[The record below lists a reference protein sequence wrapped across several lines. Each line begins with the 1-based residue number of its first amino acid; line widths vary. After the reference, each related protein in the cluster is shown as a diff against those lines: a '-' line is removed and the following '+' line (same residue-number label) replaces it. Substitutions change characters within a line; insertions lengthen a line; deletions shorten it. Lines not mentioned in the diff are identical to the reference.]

1 MDRAIILGEEMK
13 PFPFLAIP
21 TIIALTLVAVPA
33 NSRDTSRVPVIS
45 ADHVAAEETLLA
57 GPGLRGRGSAT
68 PDEAI
73 AAGYVAS
80 LFRDF
85 GLKTAPGMEGY
96 LQTAPL
102 IRRSVA
108 GPPAVTIDG
117 KAISGASLLMTGGG
131 TVGGKATIVTEAKGD
146 LPKAEVIVY
155 TGPDDNLMSLPRRLR
170 GSGASLILLP
180 QSEGTRKVLGM
191 IGGKPSLPTT
201 FADASVKSAMQGG
214 RLTVAVLPPEAIAAI
229 KPGSEVTIDIPVATT
244 PATTTNAIGY
254 LPGTD
259 PEAGVILLSAHLDH
273 LGVRPDGTVMPG
285 ANDDASGTVAVI
297 ELARAFAKMKPMKR
311 GILFVAYGS
320 EEIGGLGS
328 TWFGEHPPV
337 PLSDIVANIEFE
349 MIGSQDPKLPK
360 GALMMT
366 GSERSNLFEMMKA
379 QGAQVAADPY
389 PDQHFFER
397 SDNYS
402 LATKGIVAHTFSG
415 WAVVPTYHQPT
426 DTVENIDIAFMTA
439 AIRSL
444 VAPVRLL
451 AAGGFRPEW
460 KAGGRPGER

>member
-1 MDRAIILGEEMK
+1 MKSVITATALAALLLAPVSAISREK
-13 PFPFLAIP
+13 APAP
-21 TIIALTLVAVPA
+21 TITA
-33 NSRDTSRVPVIS
+33 DRVK
-45 ADHVAAEETLLA
+45 AEEVLLA

-85 GLKTAPGMEGY
+85 GLRTPPGMDGY

-102 IRRSVA
+102 VRRAVA
-108 GPPAVTIDG
+108 GAPTVTVDG
-117 KAISGASLLMTGGG
+117 RTVTGATLLMTS
-131 TVGGKATIVTEAKGD
+131 GGKTGGKVAIMSDPKGEV
-146 LPKAEVIVY
+146 PKADVILY
-155 TGPDDNLMSLPRRLR
+155 AGPADAFMSLPYRLR
-170 GSGASLILLP
+170 GTGVSLLLLAE
-180 QSEGTRKVLGM
+180 SDATRELLDK
-191 IGGKPSLPTT
+191 IGGKPTLPTT
-201 FADASVKSAMQGG
+201 FADDGVQSGMQRRR
-214 RLTVAVLPPEAIAAI
+214 RLTILALPADTIAAI
-229 KPGSEVTIDIPVATT
+229 KPGSDVQVDVPVVTT
-244 PATTTNAIGY
+244 PASTTNAIGY

-259 PEAGVILLSAHLDH
+259 PDAGVILLSAHLDH
-273 LGVRPDGTVMPG
+273 LGVRPDGVVMPG

-297 ELARAFAKMKPMKR
+297 ELARAFARMKPMKR

-337 PLSDIVANIEFE
+337 PLDRIVANIEFE
-349 MIGSQDPKLPK
+349 MIGAQDPKLPK

-366 GSERSNLFEMMKA
+366 GSERSNLFDMLKA
-379 QGAQVAADPY
+379 HGALVAADPY

-402 LATKGIVAHTFSG
+402 LALKGIVAHTFSG

-426 DTVENIDIAFMTA
+426 DTVENIDIDYMTA

-451 AAGGFRPEW
+451 AQGAFRPEW
-460 KAGGRPGER
+460 KDGGRPKR

>member
-1 MDRAIILGEEMK
+1 MKNIGLIAAFAIV
-13 PFPFLAIP
+13 
-21 TIIALTLVAVPA
+21 ALSTAPA
-33 NSRDTSRVPVIS
+33 ASREKTPPKIDPDTVR
-45 ADHVAAEETLLA
+45 AEEVLLA

-80 LFRDF
+80 LFRDA
-85 GLKTAPGMEGY
+85 GLRHAPGMDSY

-102 IRRSVA
+102 VRRSVA
-108 GPPAVTIDG
+108 GAPTLTIDG
-117 KAISGASLLMTGGG
+117 KPVSGANLLLTGGG
-131 TVGGKATIVTEAKGD
+131 TAAGKAIVVTRAD
-146 LPKAEVIVY
+146 RDIPSADVIVY
-155 TGPDDNLMSLPRRLR
+155 AGPADDLITFARKLR
-170 GSGASLILLP
+170 GKGVKLVLAAESDAS
-180 QSEGTRKVLGM
+180 RKFLGM

-201 FADASVKSAMQGG
+201 TEGTPSRRPPM
-214 RLTVAVLPPEAIAAI
+214 TVATIPPEALASIAAGADI
-229 KPGSEVTIDIPVATT
+229 SIDVPVSTAR
-244 PATTTNAIGY
+244 ATTTNAIGY

-259 PEAGVILLSAHLDH
+259 PKAGVILLSAHLDH
-273 LGVRPDGTVMPG
+273 LGVRPDGVVMPG

-297 ELARAFAKMKPMKR
+297 ELARAFAAKGPQKR

-337 PLSDIVANIEFE
+337 PLSDLVANIEFE
-349 MIGSQDPKLPK
+349 MIGAQDPKLPK

-366 GSERSNLFEMMKA
+366 GSERSNLFDMMKS
-379 QGAQVAADPY
+379 QGALIASDPY

-402 LATKGIVAHTFSG
+402 LALKGIVAHTFSG

-426 DTVENIDIAFMTA
+426 DTVENLDIKYMTN
-439 AIRSL
+439 AIQSL
-444 VAPVRLL
+444 IAPVGLL
-451 AAGGFRPEW
+451 AAGDFKPEW
-460 KAGGRPGER
+460 KTGGQPKP

>member
-1 MDRAIILGEEMK
+1 MK
-13 PFPFLAIP
+13 NIGLVAALALMALPAIP
-21 TIIALTLVAVPA
+21 AA
-33 NSRDTSRVPVIS
+33 SRDKASPTIDRDKVL
-45 ADHVAAEETLLA
+45 AEEILLA

-68 PDEAI
+68 ADEAI

-80 LFRDF
+80 LFRDS
-85 GLKTAPGMEGY
+85 GLRHAPGMDSY

-102 IRRSVA
+102 TRRAIA
-108 GPPAVTIDG
+108 GPPVLTIDG
-117 KAISGASLLMTGGG
+117 KPVAGATLLLTGGG
-131 TVGGKATIVTEAKGD
+131 TAGGKAVIVTRPDGD
-146 LPKAEVIVY
+146 IPSAEIVVY
-155 TGPDDNLMSLPRRLR
+155 TGPADSLMTFARKLR
-170 GSGASLILLP
+170 GKGIKLVLAAESDAS
-180 QSEGTRKVLGM
+180 RKFLDM

-201 FADASVKSAMQGG
+201 IEGTPSRRPPM
-214 RLTVAVLPPEAIAAI
+214 TVATIPAETLAGIAAGADVSI
-229 KPGSEVTIDIPVATT
+229 QVPIATT
-244 PATTTNAIGY
+244 RATTTNAIGY

-259 PEAGVILLSAHLDH
+259 PKAGVILLSAHLDH

-297 ELARAFAKMKPMKR
+297 ELARAFAAMGRQKR

-337 PLSDIVANIEFE
+337 PLTDLVANIEFE
-349 MIGSQDPKLPK
+349 MIGAQDPKLPK

-366 GSERSNLFEMMKA
+366 GSERSNLFDMMKS
-379 QGAQVAADPY
+379 QGALIAADPY
-389 PDQHFFER
+389 PEQSFFER

-402 LATKGIVAHTFSG
+402 LALKGIVAHTLSG

-426 DTVENIDIAFMTA
+426 DTVENLDIDYMTK

-451 AAGGFRPEW
+451 ASGGFKPEW
-460 KAGGRPGER
+460 KANGRPK